1 MAQTF
6 GLIMLNFGEPEAP
19 TMEAVL
25 PFLERIFYNNAP
37 LERFPTDE
45 ARRARCRE
53 LAEKRA
59 PGLIEDYAR
68 IGGSP
73 LNAQAREEAA
83 LTQEVLTGRGH
94 KVRTYV
100 AMQFTDPTIADVVAR
115 AREDGVDELVALP
128 IYPICGFSTNVA
140 ALEDVEQAA
149 RALSWDVP
157 IHELT
162 AWHHDAAYTRLRAEN
177 IRRFARQEGVDLLHP
192 DTLLYFSAHGTPIK
206 YLDMGS
212 RYDGYVQEHCE
223 QVAELLGGPAWT
235 LGYQNHANRGIAWT
249 KPDNEEHIRTVSASR
264 LVVEPISFVHEQSE
278 TLAELD
284 LDFRGEVE
292 ALGMAM
298 HRVPTMPDRRGLATV
313 LADLVTPFLQGDAPA
328 TRGLYPCRCRQSATA
343 VCTNGHRDVPCHYA
357 RTSTSDD
364 QTGRP
369 GSSASQ

>member
-1 MAQTF
+1 MARTF

-19 TMEAVL
+19 TMEAVQ

-73 LNAQAREEAA
+73 LNRQAREEAA
-83 LTQEVLTGRGH
+83 LTQKVLTGRGH
-94 KVRTYV
+94 NVRTYV
-100 AMQFTDPTIADVVAR
+100 AMQFTDPSIRDVVAS
-115 AREDGVDELVALP
+115 AREDGVDALVALP

-140 ALEDVEQAA
+140 ALEDVERAA
-149 RALSWDVP
+149 RDMAWDVP

-177 IRRFARQEGVDLLHP
+177 IRRFAVDAGVDLLDA
-192 DTLLYFSAHGTPIK
+192 DTLLYFSAHGTPIR
-206 YLDMGS
+206 YLEMGS
-212 RYDGYVQEHCE
+212 RYDGYVEEHCR
-223 QVAELLGGPAWT
+223 QIAELLGGPAWT

-249 KPDNEEHIRTVSASR
+249 QPDNEAHIHTLGAKR

-284 LDFRGEVE
+284 LDFRSEVE
-292 ALGMAM
+292 ALGMQM
-298 HRVPTMPDRRGLATV
+298 HRVPVPTDRRGLATV
-313 LADLVTPFLQGDAPA
+313 LADLVTPFLLGNAPA
-328 TRGLYPCRCRQSATA
+328 TRGLYPCRCRQSEAA

-357 RTSTSDD
+357 RTTTS
-364 QTGRP
+364 
-369 GSSASQ
+369 